1 MGVAVGR
8 ALAFGAILLGFAGTV
23 ALAQPPAPVGRVDE
37 SAASERAK
45 LQAQL
50 QVLIDRINAQLAEPS
65 PRPPGGSPRP
75 KLDLDPTRAIDALR
89 LATNLFRDGDFDA
102 ALRAF
107 RFIQPLQLP
116 PEDRLFAR
124 YMTASCLRRLNR
136 LSDAAVI
143 YREVAASP
151 DDEFLAGCA
160 VSQLA
165 LIRSQQDLEAQLE
178 QLRARTK
185 GR

>member
-1 MGVAVGR
+1 MGVAIGR

-23 ALAQPPAPVGRVDE
+23 AVAQPPGKDE
-37 SAASERAK
+37 SPASERAK

-50 QVLIDRINAQLAEPS
+50 QVLIDRLNAQLAEPS
-65 PRPPGGSPRP
+65 PRPGGVPRP
-75 KLDLDPTRAIDALR
+75 KFDLDPTKAIDTLR
-89 LATNLFRDGDFDA
+89 LATNLFRDGDYDA

-116 PEDRLFAR
+116 PEDRPFAK
-124 YMTASCLRRLNR
+124 YMTACCLRRLNR

-143 YREVAASP
+143 YREVAAMP
-151 DDEFLAGCA
+151 EDEFLAGCA

-178 QLRARTK
+178 QLRARAK